1 MSTKVALKFHLCEA
15 DNKVVPALAQKNV
28 LVVDD
33 EPIIRQTLKMI
44 LRFDGH
50 HAEAAA
56 NVDEAM
62 AAMESRKFDIVF
74 LDYLMPGA
82 TGDKVARVMKTK
94 APEQPIIFVTGY
106 LPRPHSPDVERII
119 QKPFSVEDIRDAMTE
134 F

>member
-1 MSTKVALKFHLCEA
+1 LSAGLFANHQQDSGGIFHYAAKAE
-15 DNKVVPALAQKNV
+15 PAGERDAASH
-28 LVVDD
+28 
-33 EPIIRQTLKMI
+33 
-44 LRFDGH
+44 LRGCAGQIDGH

-134 F
+134 FA